1 MVLSH
6 LTEQETKVLNEEQVS
21 ENFRAKWKCS
31 RMKQAARCVPWQVE
45 LCRTR
50 LEKAKRI
57 LPNTRVGEEEEGTGG
72 RGAKRN
78 KGWGWGSPGRGRAR
92 LNRAVSE
99 KLEWL

>member
-1 MVLSH
+1 
-6 LTEQETKVLNEEQVS
+6 
-21 ENFRAKWKCS
+21 
-31 RMKQAARCVPWQVE
+31 MKQAARCVPWQVE

-78 KGWGWGSPGRGRAR
+78 KGWGWGRAGLR
-92 LNRAVSE
+92 MADGHRVSSGG
-99 KLEWL
+99 